1 MASDNFTGADDT
13 ALETHDSNWTS
24 INATYPVSNLEIIS
38 NTVRHEATWQLS
50 GAYYNGSSVDSSQI
64 VFKAGTNGSP
74 ARNVSVRAGSNQR
87 GYSASLGTISSG
99 NYTFFNISKN
109 GAWLATLETSGAWSV
124 TADHTVKITASG
136 SSTVT
141 IEGFVDGSSEG
152 TTSDSSSPIG
162 AGHPGFWTGELGTIA
177 EGVYDDWTDGD
188 TGGASIEESVSD
200 LFKASD
206 SQASLLKLEFA
217 NSDSF
222 KLSEGIVAIGK
233 LSNSVE
239 DHLNVY
245 EGVHRIIGVVD
256 PTKMKLSAIEGR
268 SFIDFSEAGSLT
280 PHIGKRITIL
290 DWNGKKLVGFIKQA
304 GTGETYST
312 IYQSDFSSD
321 ADGFY
326 PSSCLLQGNT
336 DSVGGED
343 NWLKFT
349 IDDSL
354 DYHWASKGGL
364 TPKLAYYKIT
374 YKYYIPSS
382 NSICNDIEFWYGN
395 GQNERNL
402 PTTLDA
408 ATQRVE
414 TFVPVGG
421 ETIYFALG
429 NVNNGY
435 YVQDSE
441 GDDVFYVKDIVL
453 EQLLTPSET
462 GVTVDWAYQ
471 EEGFNYNEVN
481 EYSYEIG
488 GGEVSYGFPNEVVDL
503 VTFSD
508 LSSSAKWY
516 IENIS
521 DLFKVSEG
529 SGFLLKIIE
538 SVSDKALFVDSSTGN
553 LIIALSVSDIFKLS
567 DSNSK
572 VLKFYENISDLIKV
586 SDSSVNSIKFIN
598 LVEDVFKLS
607 EDIRGHLALS
617 FSPSDIAKFS
627 DYSIKS
633 LIIPFSVEDKFLVTD
648 IAIATESGVYYF
660 SVSDIIKAS
669 DSISVRKITSLEV
682 LDVFELSDTGVV
694 KKLSQVDVNDFLNLI
709 DTDSIIKKTQFS
721 ISDIF
726 ELSDLGVTK
735 KLSREEVSDFLRVI
749 DNGESVKRAI
759 LEVSDKFKMSD
770 YSIFMTLDN
779 LGLVAIKLVYRGK
792 NFLTLKERKD
802 FTFKNRTSFF
812 TTKKE

>member
-1 MASDNFTGADDT
+1 MATEIKWADGQAITADSTIRWADGQPFVYYYEEAGGANNFANDPDVVALYRFESGALTTDSSGNGNTLLDRNTVQNDTTHYKEGSQSAYFQASNTEHFLINDSGSNLSDNFPCKNGTSNNVFSFSAWVRIEEFLSGYIHTIAAKWDSGEGDRSFYFAIDDATKAVRFQLGYNSGNSSEQKNHGSTLSARTWYHVTVCYRDSDKTYAIRVRDANGDVVGSDVETTWSNNISVKDGEFAIGSFYYNSNPYSSGRMNGQIDELVIFNRFLT
-13 ALETHDSNWTS
+13 A
-24 INATYPVSNLEIIS
+24 A
-38 NTVRHEATWQLS
+38 EATRI
-50 GAYYNGSSVDSSQI
+50 A
-64 VFKAGTNGSP
+64 K
-74 ARNVSVRAGSNQR
+74 
-87 GYSASLGTISSG
+87 
-99 NYTFFNISKN
+99 
-109 GAWLATLETSGAWSV
+109 
-124 TADHTVKITASG
+124 
-136 SSTVT
+136 
-141 IEGFVDGSSEG
+141 
-152 TTSDSSSPIG
+152 
-162 AGHPGFWTGELGTIA
+162 GE
-177 EGVYDDWTDGD
+177 Y
-188 TGGASIEESVSD
+188 GASYEESVSD

-222 KLSEGIVAIGK
+222 KLSEEIVAIGK

-304 GTGETYST
+304 GTGETYGT

-336 DSVGGED
+336 DGVGGED

-382 NSICNDIEFWYGN
+382 NSICNDIEFWFGN
-395 GQNERNL
+395 GQNYRNL

-414 TFVPVGG
+414 TFVPVLG

-529 SGFLLKIIE
+529 LSPVINFIE

-553 LIIALSVSDIFKLS
+553 LIIALSVSDAAKFIDSSIMSQGVYIYNVSDFFTLKDSSSVAGKLIVAVSEEFKLS
-567 DSNSK
+567 D
-572 VLKFYENISDLIKV
+572 F
-586 SDSSVNSIKFIN
+586 
-598 LVEDVFKLS
+598 
-607 EDIRGHLALS
+607 
-617 FSPSDIAKFS
+617 
-627 DYSIKS
+627 
-633 LIIPFSVEDKFLVTD
+633 TD
-648 IAIATESGVYYF
+648 G
-660 SVSDIIKAS
+660 K
-669 DSISVRKITSLEV
+669 
-682 LDVFELSDTGVV
+682 
-694 KKLSQVDVNDFLNLI
+694 
-709 DTDSIIKKTQFS
+709 KKTQFS

-726 ELSDLGVTK
+726 KLSDLGVTK
-735 KLSREEVSDFLRVI
+735 KLSSEDVSDFLRVI

-770 YSIFMTLDN
+770 YSIFMTLDD